1 MWLFI
6 TISKYRSDR
15 RRVEIVI
22 YNIVWYNTISWYFYL
37 LELEIT
43 KSKSRGCIC
52 IFNLVPVVQ
61 HFDLFLLFNEIVRSR
76 IWMDIQK
83 PSIYCFTFYIKLLKW
98 ISHIYTTSV
107 FYSFLHIII
116 IMRLWTS
123 ILGPIVMSLPTIISC
138 VFTYILVPMVKYLK
152 KIWMPKRWLKCRPN
166 ESQGRL
172 GIMRTFMSAKM
183 TFCQVHLLS
192 YGKMV
197 VLYTCYVAIA

>member
-107 FYSFLHIII
+107 FYYFLLYYYNNAPVNFNSWSYCHEFANYNLLYLHIH
-116 IMRLWTS
+116 T
-123 ILGPIVMSLPTIISC
+123 C
-138 VFTYILVPMVKYLK
+138 TYGEIF
-152 KIWMPKRWLKCRPN
+152 
-166 ESQGRL
+166 E
-172 GIMRTFMSAKM
+172 
-183 TFCQVHLLS
+183 
-192 YGKMV
+192 
-197 VLYTCYVAIA
+197 